1 MTQDEGGMV
10 HATLV
15 VTRADNV
22 STWTWTVGECTVSL
36 SFPVPEGEALD
47 PVIYRDLEFLV
58 YQLPELI
65 ASGVQEAEVQVLMQ
79 ELEEDLDGLQAPEG

>member
-22 STWTWTVGECTVSL
+22 STWT
-36 SFPVPEGEALD
+36 D
-47 PVIYRDLEFLV
+47 PATGYRRCRTCMRANNRRWYVRNKKE
-58 YQLPELI
+58 LPELI

-79 ELEEDLDGLQAPEG
+79 ELEEDLDGLQTPEG